1 MELGETVQDT
11 ARREV
16 YEETGFHLGKLELF
30 GVYSG
35 SKCDKTFSN
44 GDQVS
49 MVQII
54 FTCKEFEGELVEQNA
69 ESKDIEFFA
78 LDDLPENL
86 FPDHKIF
93 FDDLLSNKERPIL
106 N

>member
-16 YEETGFHLGKLELF
+16 FEETGLILGKLELF

-35 SKCDKTFSN
+35 SKYDKTFSN

-49 MVQII
+49 MVQFL
-54 FTCKEFEGELVEQNA
+54 FTCNEFEGEFIKQNA
-69 ESKDIEFFA
+69 ESQQNSFFA
-78 LDDLPENL
+78 LDELPDNGQNS
-86 FPDHKIF
+86 
-93 FDDLLSNKERPIL
+93 SNMW
-106 N
+106 